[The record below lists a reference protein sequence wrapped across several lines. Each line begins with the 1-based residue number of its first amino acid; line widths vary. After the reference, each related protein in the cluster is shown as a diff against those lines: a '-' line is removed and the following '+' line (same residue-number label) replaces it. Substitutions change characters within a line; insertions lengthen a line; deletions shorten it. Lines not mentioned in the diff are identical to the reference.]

1 MLLCGIVHCRFIE
14 KEPVKYFSYVEF
26 KTVTVE
32 HTKLYRRTQHIMLF
46 EQEANDLQ
54 VNDVVMQEPA
64 PSPIDSDYFSETDED
79 SPVDGQEENNPSD
92 PVVCSVSDDW
102 IELDLSMDSLRS
114 LGFLSDTDFQAVL
127 ESFAEFTSHQLRLG
141 VSSPREM
148 EGLLRNHFAYLLW
161 RRTVFTKLRQLP
173 PVTAEAE
180 QLNHFL
186 GNKWYEDTEMMA
198 DNRER
203 FKSLVDA
210 TTVPQ
215 LIISTIQSYF
225 RKRQP
230 ERTARDVVYQNKRP
244 RRN

>member
-1 MLLCGIVHCRFIE
+1 MELYIAVSLRR
-14 KEPVKYFSYVEF
+14 KPLKYFSYVEF

-114 LGFLSDTDFQAVL
+114 LGFLSG
-127 ESFAEFTSHQLRLG
+127 RL
-141 VSSPREM
+141 S
-148 EGLLRNHFAYLLW
+148 
-161 RRTVFTKLRQLP
+161 
-173 PVTAEAE
+173 
-180 QLNHFL
+180 
-186 GNKWYEDTEMMA
+186 
-198 DNRER
+198 
-203 FKSLVDA
+203 
-210 TTVPQ
+210 
-215 LIISTIQSYF
+215 
-225 RKRQP
+225 
-230 ERTARDVVYQNKRP
+230 
-244 RRN
+244 